1 MIDLI
6 DVSIQFTGVP
16 LFEST
21 NIKINKGDR
30 IALVGANGTGKS
42 TILKMLAGLE
52 ETSTGKILKQKNIST
67 GYLPQEYLNVSTK
80 SVFEEVKQS
89 LTKVQNIELKEEE
102 LHQIINDTSKPKQ
115 EHERAI
121 NELGELENTK
131 IQIDFY
137 SINSQIE
144 KVLEG
149 LGFTTD
155 DFIQTV
161 STYSG
166 GWQMRIELAKILL
179 GNHDIILLDE
189 PTNHLDIDSLQWLI
203 TFLMNYNGALLLVSH
218 DRFFV
223 NKLTNRTLEIFNRTL
238 TLFNGNYDAY
248 LRFKEERDR
257 QLIANFQSQ
266 EKKRKQTEDFIER
279 FRYKATKAKQVQSR
293 IKQLNKLESIELPEF
308 EGKIK
313 LRFPEPP
320 RSGSIP
326 FDIKNLE
333 KKYTSKSSASD
344 DNIVF
349 NNFDFRIERG
359 DKVAFVGPNGAG
371 KTTLAKIIANKID
384 YDGGEVILGHNTLTS
399 YYAQEVTEDL
409 DLESDLLDA
418 VMQSSIESTPQ
429 QIRTILGSFLFNNDD
444 VFKKVK
450 VLSGGEKSRVA
461 LAKILLTKAN
471 LIVLDEPTNHLDY
484 NSKLTLQDALVN
496 FSGSLVIVSHD
507 VDFLKP
513 IVNKVLEIRKLK
525 STLFSGGIDYYLS
538 KRESI
543 VVKEN
548 SLSTSSKGATN
559 QINRKEK
566 KRFDAENRKKK
577 HSATKTLKKEVT
589 KLENE
594 IENLESQ
601 IENLEIE
608 LGNEKIYSNPQLSAE
623 KNKEYELAR
632 NKLEIIYSEWTEKS
646 EELEKIEQEF
656 K

>member
-1 MIDLI
+1 MIDII
-6 DVSIQFTGVP
+6 DVSIQFTGIP

-52 ETSTGKILKQKNIST
+52 ESSTGRIQFQKNISI
-67 GYLPQEYLNVSTK
+67 GYLPQEYLNTSTDT
-80 SVFEEVKQS
+80 VFYEVKKS
-89 LTKVQNIELKEEE
+89 LSQANMIENQESLIHGIIDNPESSEKEKT
-102 LHQIINDTSKPKQ
+102 QAIND
-115 EHERAI
+115 
-121 NELGELENTK
+121 LGDLENLKTE
-131 IQIDFY
+131 IDYY
-137 SINSQIE
+137 SLNSQIE

-149 LGFTTD
+149 LGFTTV
-155 DFIQTV
+155 DFNKSV

-179 GNHDIILLDE
+179 GNNDIILLDE
-189 PTNHLDIDSLQWLI
+189 PTNHLDLDSLQWLI
-203 TFLMNYNGALLLVSH
+203 SFLTNYKGALLIVSH

-223 NKLTNRTLEIFNRTL
+223 NKLTSRTLEIFNKKL
-238 TLFNGNYDAY
+238 SMFNGNYDAY
-248 LRFKEERDR
+248 LRFKDERDK

-293 IKQLNKLESIELPEF
+293 IKQLDKLESVELPEF
-308 EGKIK
+308 EGKIS

-326 FDIKNLE
+326 IDIINL
-333 KKYTSKSSASD
+333 SKIYSSNNSTID

-349 NNFDFRIERG
+349 DNFNFRIERG

-371 KTTLAKIIANKID
+371 KTTLAKIIAGKI
-384 YDGGEVILGHNTLTS
+384 GFNSGELKVGHNTVTS

-409 DLESDLLDA
+409 DLENDLLDT
-418 VMQSSIESTPQ
+418 VMQSSTESTAQ

-450 VLSGGEKSRVA
+450 VLSGGEKSRVS
-461 LAKILLTKAN
+461 LAKIMLTKAN

-484 NSKLTLQDALVN
+484 NSKLILQDALIN
-496 FSGSLVIVSHD
+496 FNGSLVIVSHD

-513 IVNKVLEIRKLK
+513 IVNKVLEIRKLRA
-525 STLFSGGIDYYLS
+525 TLFSGGIDYYLS

-543 VVKEN
+543 IDQEDI
-548 SLSTSSKGATN
+548 STSRDSKTDSLT
-559 QINRKEK
+559 RKER
-566 KRFDAENRKKK
+566 KRVDAENRRKKYEATNSLKKK
-577 HSATKTLKKEVT
+577 IA
-589 KLENE
+589 KLEKD
-594 IENLESQ
+594 IEKLEQ
-601 IENLEIE
+601 IIDVLEIE
-608 LGNEKIYSNPQLSAE
+608 LGDEKIYSNPKLSAE
-623 KNKEYELAR
+623 KNKEYE
-632 NKLEIIYSEWTEKS
+632 NTKNTLENIYSEWSEKS
-646 EELEKIEQEF
+646 EQLENIESEF
-656 K
+656 S

>member
-6 DVSIQFTGVP
+6 EVSIQFTGVP

-42 TILKMLAGLE
+42 TILKLIAGLE
-52 ETSTGKILKQKNIST
+52 ETSSGQIQRQKNIST
-67 GYLPQEYLNVSTK
+67 GYLPQEYLNTSSK
-80 SVFEEVKQS
+80 SVFEEVKES
-89 LTKVQNIELKEEE
+89 LEKVREIELKESE
-102 LHQIINDTSKPKQ
+102 LHEIINNSTS
-115 EHERAI
+115 EIETNRAI
-121 NELGELENTK
+121 NELGILENKK
-131 IQIDFY
+131 IEIDFY
-137 SINSQIE
+137 STNSQIE

-149 LGFTTD
+149 LGFTAE
-155 DFIQTV
+155 DFTHPV

-203 TFLMNYNGALLLVSH
+203 NFLMSYKGALLLVSH

-223 NKLTNRTLEIFNRTL
+223 NKLTSRTLEIFNRKL
-238 TLFNGNYDAY
+238 TLYNGNYDAY
-248 LRFKEERDR
+248 IRFKEERDK

-266 EKKRKQTEDFIER
+266 ERKRKQTEDFVER

-293 IKQLNKLESIELPEF
+293 IKQLNKLEELELPEF
-308 EGKIK
+308 EGKIN

-326 FDIKNLE
+326 VDIKSLT
-333 KKYTSKSSASD
+333 KQYD

-349 NNFDFRIERG
+349 NNFDFRLERG
-359 DKVAFVGPNGAG
+359 DKIAFVGPNGAG
-371 KTTLAKIIANKID
+371 KTTLAKIIAKKIN
-384 YDGGEVILGHNTLTS
+384 YDKGEMIVGHNTITS
-399 YYAQEVTEDL
+399 YYAQEVTTDL
-409 DLESDLLDA
+409 DLESDVLDC
-418 VMQSSIESTPQ
+418 VMQSSVESTPQ
-429 QIRTILGSFLFNNDD
+429 QIRTILGSFLFTNDD

-484 NSKLTLQDALVN
+484 NSKLVLQNALVN
-496 FSGSLVIVSHD
+496 FSGSLIIVSHD

-525 STLFSGGIDYYLS
+525 STLFVGGINYYFT
-538 KRESI
+538 KRNSI
-543 VVKEN
+543 IEKEEIK
-548 SLSTSSKGATN
+548 SSDKLPITN
-559 QINRKEK
+559 TNRKDQ
-566 KRFDAENRKKK
+566 KRNDAENRKKRYE
-577 HSATKTLKKEVT
+577 ATKILKKEVL
-589 KLENE
+589 KLESE
-594 IENLESQ
+594 IETLESQ
-601 IENLEIE
+601 IETLEIE
-608 LGNEKIYSNPQLSAE
+608 LGDEKIYSNSKLSVE
-623 KNKEYELAR
+623 KNKEYENLK
-632 NKLEIIYSEWTEKS
+632 NKLENIFSIWTKKS
-646 EELEKIEQEF
+646 EELEHIEKEF
-656 K
+656 N

>member
-16 LFEST
+16 LFDST
-21 NIKINKGDR
+21 NIKINKGDK

-42 TILKMLAGLE
+42 TILKLIAGLE
-52 ETSTGKILKQKNIST
+52 ETSTGKIQKQKNISS
-67 GYLPQEYLNVSTK
+67 GYLPQEYLNTSTK

-89 LTKVQNIELKEEE
+89 LEKVHAIELKETE
-102 LHQIINDTSKPKQ
+102 LHEIISDSKIS
-115 EHERAI
+115 ETERERAI
-121 NELGELENTK
+121 NELGKLENKKTE
-131 IQIDFY
+131 IDFY

-149 LGFTTD
+149 LGFTVA
-155 DFIQTV
+155 DFQQPV

-189 PTNHLDIDSLQWLI
+189 PTNHLDLDSLQWLI
-203 TFLMNYNGALLLVSH
+203 NFLMNYKGALLLVSH
-218 DRFFV
+218 DRYFV
-223 NKLTNRTLEIFNRTL
+223 NKLTTRTLEIFNKKL
-238 TLFNGNYDAY
+238 TLYNGNYDAY
-248 LRFKEERDR
+248 LRFKEERDK

-266 EKKRKQTEDFIER
+266 ERKRKQTEDFVER

-293 IKQLNKLESIELPEF
+293 IKQLNKLEEIELPEF
-308 EGKIK
+308 EGKIN

-326 FDIKNLE
+326 IDIKALT
-333 KKYTSKSSASD
+333 KQYD
-344 DNIVF
+344 DNLVF
-349 NNFDFRIERG
+349 KNFDFRIERG
-359 DKVAFVGPNGAG
+359 DKIAFVGPNGAG
-371 KTTLAKIIANKID
+371 KTTLAKIIANKINFNS
-384 YDGGEVILGHNTLTS
+384 GEMIVGHNAIIS
-399 YYAQEVTEDL
+399 YYAQEVTADL
-409 DLESDLLDA
+409 DLESDVLDC

-429 QIRTILGSFLFNNDD
+429 QIRTILGSFLFTNDD

-484 NSKLTLQDALVN
+484 NSKLVLQDALVN
-496 FSGSLVIVSHD
+496 FSGSLIIVSHD

-525 STLFSGGIDYYLS
+525 TTLFAGGIDYYFT

-543 VVKEN
+543 IEKEDTPTLGKVSEN
-548 SLSTSSKGATN
+548 NA
-559 QINRKEK
+559 NRKDQ
-566 KRFDAENRKKK
+566 KRFDAENRKKRYE
-577 HSATKTLKKEVT
+577 ATKILKKEVL
-589 KLENE
+589 KLESE
-594 IENLESQ
+594 IELLEAQ
-601 IENLEIE
+601 IEALEIE
-608 LGNEKIYSNPQLSAE
+608 LGDEKVYSNPQLSAK
-623 KNKEYELAR
+623 KNKEYE
-632 NKLEIIYSEWTEKS
+632 NSKNILEKIYSIWTDKS
-646 EELEKIEQEF
+646 EELENIEQEF
-656 K
+656 N

>member
-67 GYLPQEYLNVSTK
+67 GYLPQEYLNASTK
-80 SVFEEVKQS
+80 SVFDEVKQS
-89 LTKVQNIELKEEE
+89 LTKIQDIELKEKK
-102 LHQIINDTSKPKQ
+102 LHTIIDAPNSSETEQ
-115 EHERAI
+115 ERAI
-121 NELGELENTK
+121 NELGELENIKT
-131 IQIDFY
+131 QVDFY

-149 LGFTTD
+149 LGFTTN
-155 DFIQTV
+155 DFAQPV

-203 TFLMNYNGALLLVSH
+203 TFLTNYRGALLLVSH

-223 NKLTNRTLEIFNRTL
+223 NKLTTRTLEIFNKTL

-248 LRFKEERDR
+248 LRFKEERDK

-293 IKQLNKLESIELPEF
+293 IKQLNKLENIELPEF

-326 FDIKNLE
+326 FDIKKLE
-333 KKYTSKSSASD
+333 KRYASTGTETD
-344 DNIVF
+344 DNVVF
-349 NNFDFRIERG
+349 DNFDFRIERG

-371 KTTLAKIIANKID
+371 KTTLAKIIANKIGYNCGD
-384 YDGGEVILGHNTLTS
+384 VVLGHNTVTS

-471 LIVLDEPTNHLDY
+471 LIILDEPTNHLDY

-496 FSGSLVIVSHD
+496 FTGSLVIVSHD
-507 VDFLKP
+507 VDFLRP

-538 KRESI
+538 KRETI
-543 VVKEN
+543 IVKEN
-548 SLSTSSKGATN
+548 SLSTSSKGVVN
-559 QINRKEK
+559 QTNRKEK
-566 KRFDAENRKKK
+566 KRLDAENRKRK

-589 KLENE
+589 KLESE
-594 IENLESQ
+594 IENLELI
-601 IENLEIE
+601 IEKLEIE
-608 LGNEKIYSNPQLSAE
+608 LGDEKIYSNPNFSAE
-623 KNKEYELAR
+623 KNKEYENAKNR
-632 NKLEIIYSEWTEKS
+632 LEIIYSEWTKKS
-646 EELEKIEQEF
+646 EELEKIESEF
-656 K
+656 

>member
-16 LFEST
+16 LFNST

-52 ETSTGKILKQKNIST
+52 ETSTGRIQMQKNISV
-67 GYLPQEYLNVSTK
+67 GYLPQEYLNVSTN
-80 SVFEEVKQS
+80 SVFNEVKLS
-89 LTKVQNIELKEEE
+89 LSKVQEIENKEEQ
-102 LHQIINDTSKPKQ
+102 LHALIDNPKVS
-115 EHERAI
+115 EVEKEKAI
-121 NELGELENTK
+121 NEMGELEHLK
-131 IQIDFY
+131 AEIDFY
-137 SINSQIE
+137 AINSQIE

-155 DFIQTV
+155 DFPQPV

-189 PTNHLDIDSLQWLI
+189 PTNHLDLDSLQWLI
-203 TFLMNYNGALLLVSH
+203 SFLMNYKGALLLVSH

-223 NKLTNRTLEIFNRTL
+223 NRLTTRTLEIFNRTL

-248 LRFKEERDR
+248 LRFKEERDK
-257 QLIANFQSQ
+257 QLIANFQNQ
-266 EKKRKQTEDFIER
+266 EKKRKQTEQFIER
-279 FRYKATKAKQVQSR
+279 FRYKSTKAKQVQSR
-293 IKQLNKLESIELPEF
+293 IKQLNKLENIELPEF
-308 EGKIK
+308 EGNIN

-326 FDIKNLE
+326 IDIKLLT
-333 KKYTSKSSASD
+333 KKYDA
-344 DNIVF
+344 NIVF
-349 NNFDFRIERG
+349 DNFDFRIERG

-371 KTTLAKIIANKID
+371 KTTLAKIIAGKIN
-384 YDGGEVILGHNTLTS
+384 YNSGEMLLGHNALTS
-399 YYAQEVTEDL
+399 YYAQEVAEDL
-409 DLESDLLDA
+409 DLESDVIDS

-429 QIRTILGSFLFNNDD
+429 QIRTILGSFLFTNDD
-444 VFKKVK
+444 VFKKVG

-471 LIVLDEPTNHLDY
+471 LIILDEPTNHLDY
-484 NSKLTLQDALVN
+484 NSKLVLQDALIN

-525 STLFSGGIDYYLS
+525 STLFVGGIDYYLS
-538 KRESI
+538 KRNSI
-543 VVKEN
+543 IEQEDLN
-548 SLSTSSKGATN
+548 PNAITEPISKT
-559 QINRKEK
+559 RKDQ
-566 KRFDAENRKKK
+566 KRIDAEIRKKK
-577 HSATKTLKKEVT
+577 HAATKVLKKEVT
-589 KLENE
+589 KLESD
-594 IENLESQ
+594 IENLELL
-601 IENLEIE
+601 IEDLEVA
-608 LGNEKIYSNPQLSAE
+608 LGDEKTYSNPQLSAE
-623 KNKEYELAR
+623 KNKEYENAK
-632 NKLEIIYSEWTEKS
+632 NKLEKVYSVWTEKS
-646 EELEKIEQEF
+646 EELESIESEF
-656 K
+656 N

>member
-6 DVSIQFTGVP
+6 DVSVQFTGVP

-21 NIKINKGDR
+21 NLKFNKGDR

-42 TILKMLAGLE
+42 TILKLVAGLE
-52 ETSTGKILKQKNIST
+52 DTSTGKISIQKNTSI
-67 GYLPQEYLNVSTK
+67 GYLPQEYLNTSTK
-80 SVFEEVKQS
+80 SVFDEVKYS
-89 LTKVQNIELKEEE
+89 LTKVRNIETKEEK
-102 LHQIINDTSKPKQ
+102 LHGIIADNNIS
-115 EHERAI
+115 EREREKAI
-121 NELGELENTK
+121 NELGNLEHLKTE
-131 IQIDFY
+131 IDFY
-137 SINSQIE
+137 AVNSQIE

-155 DFIQTV
+155 DFNQPV
-161 STYSG
+161 ATYSG

-179 GNHDIILLDE
+179 GNHEIILLDE
-189 PTNHLDIDSLQWLI
+189 PTNHLDLDSLQWLI
-203 TFLMNYNGALLLVSH
+203 SFLMKYKGALLLVSH

-223 NKLTNRTLEIFNRTL
+223 NKLTSRTLEIFNKKL

-248 LRFKEERDR
+248 LRFKEERDK

-293 IKQLNKLESIELPEF
+293 IKQLNKLEEIELPEF
-308 EGKIK
+308 EGKIN

-320 RSGSIP
+320 RSGAIP
-326 FDIKNLE
+326 VDIVTLT
-333 KKYTSKSSASD
+333 KKYD
-344 DNIVF
+344 DNLVF
-349 NNFDFRIERG
+349 DKFNFRVERG
-359 DKVAFVGPNGAG
+359 DKIAFVGPNGAG
-371 KTTLAKIIANKID
+371 KTTLAKIIANKINFNSGD
-384 YDGGEVILGHNTLTS
+384 VVIGHNTVTS

-409 DLESDLLDA
+409 DLDVDVLES

-471 LIVLDEPTNHLDY
+471 LIVLDEPTNHLDF
-484 NSKLTLQDALVN
+484 NSKLALQDALVN

-525 STLFSGGIDYYLS
+525 ATLFSGGIDYYLT
-538 KRESI
+538 KREAIIDREDSANTPKN
-543 VVKEN
+543 VTTTV
-548 SLSTSSKGATN
+548 
-559 QINRKEK
+559 NRKEQ
-566 KRFDAENRKKK
+566 KRIDALNRKRK
-577 HSATKTLKKEVT
+577 HEVTKSLKNEVT
-589 KLENE
+589 KLEKE
-594 IENLESQ
+594 IENLEQ
-601 IENLEIE
+601 LIEDLEIA
-608 LGNEKIYSNPQLSAE
+608 LGDEKIYSNPQLSAE
-623 KNKEYELAR
+623 KNKEYENAK
-632 NKLEIIYSEWTEKS
+632 NELEKTYSNWTEKS
-646 EELEKIEQEF
+646 EELENLENEF
-656 K
+656 S